1 MPVYPQSKP
10 NLTLA
15 GLLRSSEG
23 TVGATMWPTRA
34 LATRERLFDELY
46 VWTEG
51 YQPTTMRRARLQ
63 ILALRKA
70 FALLEFQRVDRICV
84 TLSFGTVERAL
95 DPATDIFETNRLL
108 AHRISVMLR
117 GQVERLRSP
126 YRVQSFVEW
135 LRTQAVP
142 VGYRLSASRIGAE
155 RKAIELLQPGFAK
168 LAAPSSARIDY
179 WEDALL
185 EARVVGLDADWL
197 IVSDLETDAQ
207 RRLAQKVG
215 FRFGQGSAVR
225 PAYDLPSTRQPR
237 RSGAPGPGEP
247 AGNPA
252 AAA

>member
-1 MPVYPQSKP
+1 
-10 NLTLA
+10 
-15 GLLRSSEG
+15 
-23 TVGATMWPTRA
+23 MWPTRA

-185 EARVVGLDADWL
+185 EARAVGLDADWL

>member
-108 AHRISVMLR
+108 AHRSSVMLR

-168 LAAPSSARIDY
+168 PSGSARAARYARRMTCLPPGSRADPARQGRANPRAIRRRRLEPPSTRNPRAAPVRP
-179 WEDALL
+179 
-185 EARVVGLDADWL
+185 
-197 IVSDLETDAQ
+197 
-207 RRLAQKVG
+207 
-215 FRFGQGSAVR
+215 VR
-225 PAYDLPSTRQPR
+225 PA
-237 RSGAPGPGEP
+237 APARG
-247 AGNPA
+247 
-252 AAA
+252 